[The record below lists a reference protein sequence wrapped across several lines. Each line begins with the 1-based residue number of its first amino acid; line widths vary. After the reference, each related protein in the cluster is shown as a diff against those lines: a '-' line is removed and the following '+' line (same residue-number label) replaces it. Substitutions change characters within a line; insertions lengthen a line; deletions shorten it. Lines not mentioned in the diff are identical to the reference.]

1 MTTAI
6 PLVFQRARASTGPL
20 AMVVVGLV
28 ILALLAYVALSFIG
42 IAEPRLDGPELAP
55 FRWGSNEWLGWRGAW
70 CSTLTL
76 RDLEPVPSG
85 LPRPARLLVERRSA
99 SRRCRI

>member
-28 ILALLAYVALSFIG
+28 ILALLAYDALSFIG
-42 IAEPRLDGPELAP
+42 IAAPRLDGPELAP
-55 FRWGSNEWLGWRGAW
+55 FRWGSNAWLGWRGAAGAP
-70 CSTLTL
+70 LIL
-76 RDLEPVPSG
+76 RALKPVSSG
-85 LPRPARLLVERRSA
+85 RPRAARLLVERRSA
-99 SRRCRI
+99 SR